1 MSGFARKVALVAG
14 VVALAATGV
23 GAGLAVAGFGAGLG
37 IAGVGSFA
45 AIASTAATIS
55 GVASFAS
62 GALAK
67 APPAR
72 GSATS
77 TSIGTDQPMPYLI
90 GETYYGGSREH
101 QTGYGPTIDKVP
113 NPYALMVDVYS
124 GAGPVQGLVDCQAEF
139 ASLGIPAAGG
149 GASGYASGFLWA
161 AVQRGAVPES
171 AALAAHWGGAPGWGA
186 DYRLSGYA
194 AIAWSLLFDR
204 KGKVFASGVPQLGAI
219 WRGQLA
225 WDPRQDSTFA
235 GGQGAHRW
243 APPSA
248 TAAHDAA
255 RATWIYNECPG
266 LQALRYVLGAWH
278 RDPRIAGSTYQKVAG
293 IGLPIEGVIV
303 EDFIHLAN
311 VCDANGW
318 KVGGTIFEPATGTAS
333 TRWANLKDIL
343 AAGGAEPCFRGGRLG
358 LRISAPRISLDRI
371 TRDDLADDEIVVCTG
386 VGWEERL
393 NTLVPKYR
401 SRDHKWE
408 YVASTIPVSIAAQV
422 AVDGEVKRAERQYNL
437 VQVKDQA
444 AQLCAYELLDRREL
458 GEIEIVVKPRLRK
471 YGPGDLLVVDLPEEG
486 LEQQPCVILK
496 RLPMPDRM
504 AWKFTLRGETPGKHA
519 FALGQT
525 AVAPPIPALRST
537 EDLDGIAAPVESP
550 SGLGLAIATSFP
562 IGLTITATDS
572 GAITISDHTRRYTDG
587 HPDVAVSGMTIAT
600 RPPATL
606 VAQGAVSIAGNSV
619 TKTGQTNDWDAG
631 AYSQNAWNGPVTVRF
646 KAGENAAGFHAG
658 LNTDPATNASYDSID
673 YAWNGWA
680 DGIARVYIGTVAA
693 VVVGNYTSADTFSI
707 QYAVE
712 NGQGIIRWFMNDVQA
727 HQVDVAISQPLAFDC
742 SLFAPGQSIRDVT
755 LSGDDALEAGDFR
768 AIYYDDPDR
777 TGGDVAYGL
786 TADDIAARVSPANP
800 YRHYVGYVST
810 PTAGSPPANG
820 GGATPPGGNCPTI
833 DTPILMADRTSK
845 PAGDLLVGDAVYTRH
860 EVGFG
865 WGVYPVEAVTIVES
879 DDVWQA
885 AIGGKILRATGDHLV
900 YVGRWTSMRDLGTKV
915 DGVFEVVKI
924 TVTSAH
930 TYVSN
935 GILSHNIKATQPD
948 Q

>member
-1 MSGFARKVALVAG
+1 MSGIARKVALVAG

-55 GVASFAS
+55 GIASFAA
-62 GALAK
+62 GALTK

-161 AVQRGAVPES
+161 SVQRGAVPEP

-225 WDPRQDSTFA
+225 WDPRQDSTFS

-255 RATWIYNECPG
+255 RATWTYNECPG

-278 RDPRIAGSTYQKVAG
+278 RDSRVAGSTYQKVAG

-358 LRISAPRISLDRI
+358 LRISAPRIALDTI

-408 YVASTIPVSIAAQV
+408 YVASTTPVSIAAQV
-422 AVDGEVKRAERQYNL
+422 AIDGEVKRAERQYNL

-471 YGPGDLLVVDLPEEG
+471 YGPGDLLVVDLPDEG

-525 AVAPPIPALRST
+525 AIAPPIPALRST
-537 EDLDGIAAPVESP
+537 EALDGVAAPVESA
-550 SGLGLAIATSFP
+550 SGLQLAISTSFP
-562 IGLTITATDS
+562 IGLTITAAAD
-572 GAITISDHTRRYTDG
+572 GNVVISDHVRRYTDG
-587 HPDVAVSGMTIAT
+587 HPDVAVTGATIAT
-600 RPPATL
+600 GLP
-606 VAQGAVSIAGNSV
+606 
-619 TKTGQTNDWDAG
+619 
-631 AYSQNAWNGPVTVRF
+631 
-646 KAGENAAGFHAG
+646 AGE
-658 LNTDPATNASYDSID
+658 
-673 YAWNGWA
+673 
-680 DGIARVYIGTVAA
+680 
-693 VVVGNYTSADTFSI
+693 
-707 QYAVE
+707 
-712 NGQGIIRWFMNDVQA
+712 
-727 HQVDVAISQPLAFDC
+727 
-742 SLFAPGQSIRDVT
+742 
-755 LSGDDALEAGDFR
+755 FR
-768 AIYYDDPDR
+768 AIGYDDPDR
-777 TGGDVAYGL
+777 LGGAVAYVL
-786 TADDIAARVSPANP
+786 DADDINVRASPDHP
-800 YRHYVGYVST
+800 GRHYIGYAII
-810 PTAGSPPANG
+810 PTAGSPPSSG
-820 GGATPPGGNCPTI
+820 GGATPPGGRCPTT
-833 DTPILMADRTSK
+833 DTPILMADLTEK
-845 PAGDLLVGDAVYTRH
+845 PAGKIVVGDRVWTRH
-860 EVGFG
+860 EETLRWGF
-865 WGVYPVEAVTIVES
+865 YPVEAVEIADS
-879 DDVWQA
+879 DDVWKATVDGQA
-885 AIGGKILRATGDHLV
+885 LRATGDHRV
-900 YVGRWTSMRDLGTKV
+900 YVGEWMMIRDLPGATRVAGTLQI
-915 DGVFEVVKI
+915 VKI
-924 TVTSAH
+924 TVTGAH

-935 GILSHNIKATQPD
+935 GILSHNIKANEPNLE
-948 Q
+948 